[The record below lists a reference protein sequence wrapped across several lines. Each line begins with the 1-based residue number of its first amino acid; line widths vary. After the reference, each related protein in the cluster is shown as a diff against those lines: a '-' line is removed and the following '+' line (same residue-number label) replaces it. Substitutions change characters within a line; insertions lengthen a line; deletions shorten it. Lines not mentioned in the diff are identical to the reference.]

1 MLTQDHINTAKQA
14 VSHISDLN
22 DIAEKF
28 YERLFAKSPELR
40 KMFGEDM
47 SDQAKK
53 LAAILQV
60 AFENLDQVDSLVP
73 TLEDMGAKHATY
85 GVTPDHYG
93 LVAAALIETI
103 SSDLGD
109 VFDERAAES
118 FNAVLGTVA
127 NVMISGSM
135 KAA

>member
-1 MLTQDHINTAKQA
+1 MLTQEHITTAKQA

-22 DIAEKF
+22 IIAEKF
-28 YERLFAKSPELR
+28 YDRLFSKSPELR
-40 KMFGEDM
+40 TMFGEDM
-47 SDQAKK
+47 RDQAQK

-60 AFENLDQVDSLVP
+60 AFKNLDQIDSLVP

-103 SSDLGD
+103 STDLGD
-109 VFDERAAES
+109 TFDERAAES